1 MTKEQDVEVYL
12 MNKPQVIA
20 EMLYETI
27 ETIER
32 YEKKIKEYEEMINW
46 MEENSN
52 TSLCDYYNGNAE

>member
-1 MTKEQDVEVYL
+1 MTKEQVMETYL
-12 MNKPQVIA
+12 MNKPQVVA
-20 EMLYETI
+20 EMLY

-52 TSLCDYYNGNAE
+52 TSLCDYYNGNVE